1 MALKVG
7 ISVEYNPNAWK
18 CQAALWV
25 VAELVDGPRCT
36 INGHMPKLTHKPSP
50 SSAPFVQGGPLYQPG
65 PKIARQVNYRER
77 LFLCRLLISELFLY
91 I

>member
-1 MALKVG
+1 
-7 ISVEYNPNAWK
+7 
-18 CQAALWV
+18 
-25 VAELVDGPRCT
+25 
-36 INGHMPKLTHKPSP
+36 MPKLTHKPSP
-50 SSAPFVQGGPLYQPG
+50 SSAPFIQGGPLYQPD